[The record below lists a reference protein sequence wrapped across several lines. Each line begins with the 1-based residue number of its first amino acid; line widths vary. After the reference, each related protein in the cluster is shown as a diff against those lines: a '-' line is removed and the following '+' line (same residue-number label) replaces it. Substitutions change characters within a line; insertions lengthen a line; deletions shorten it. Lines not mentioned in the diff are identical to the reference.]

1 MRRIVKPLSVLF
13 ALAFLGWVYFAPQ
26 LTVRSMLKAAER
38 GDAEALAAHVD
49 FPALRQDLKSQF
61 STAAAERIGG
71 DGSGG
76 WRDFGAALAS
86 SAAGPAIDAMVSEQ
100 GLMLMFAGR
109 GLARDGLAAVP
120 PDDATG
126 RQGSGAIDMRQ
137 WKASTG
143 YEDLSTFAVT
153 LQPQGDGAAPVKL
166 IFKRHR
172 LLWWKLSGI
181 SLSGI
186 NLSGLPGL
194 SAG

>member
-1 MRRIVKPLSVLF
+1 MRRIVKPLCILF
-13 ALAFLGWVYFAPQ
+13 ALAFLTWMYFAPQ
-26 LTVRSMLKAAER
+26 LTVRAMLMAAER

-61 STAAAERIGG
+61 STAAAERIG

-76 WRDFGAALAS
+76 WRDFGAALAT
-86 SAAGPAIDAMVSEQ
+86 SAASPAIDAMVSEQ

-126 RQGSGAIDMRQ
+126 RQGSGAIDMQQ
-137 WKASTG
+137 WKTSAG
-143 YEDLSTFAVT
+143 YEDFSTFVVT
-153 LQPQGDGAAPVKL
+153 LEPQGDAAVPAKL
-166 IFKRHR
+166 VFKRYR

-181 SLSGI
+181 EI
-186 NLSGLPGL
+186 R
-194 SAG
+194 

>member
-1 MRRIVKPLSVLF
+1 MHRIVKPLF
-13 ALAFLGWVYFAPQ
+13 ALLAIAFLAWAYFAPQ

-49 FPALRQDLKSQF
+49 FPALREDLKSQF
-61 STAAAERIGG
+61 SVAAAERIGG

-76 WRDFGAALAS
+76 WRDFGAALAT
-86 SAAGPAIDAMVSEQ
+86 SAAAPAIDAMVSEQ
-100 GLMLMFAGR
+100 GLMLMFTGR

-137 WKASTG
+137 WKTSTG
-143 YEDLSTFAVT
+143 YEDFSTFVVT
-153 LQPQGDGAAPVKL
+153 LQPQGDGVAPTKL
-166 IFKRHR
+166 VFKRHR

-181 SLSGI
+181 EIRRRG
-186 NLSGLPGL
+186 
-194 SAG
+194 